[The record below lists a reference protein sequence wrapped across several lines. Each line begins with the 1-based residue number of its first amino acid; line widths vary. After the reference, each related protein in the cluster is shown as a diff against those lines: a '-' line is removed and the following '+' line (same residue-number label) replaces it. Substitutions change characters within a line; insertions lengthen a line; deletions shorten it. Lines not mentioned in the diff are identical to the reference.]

1 LSTECFYN
9 VQLTASATKN
19 NCGGGQ
25 VGSSVVMTAT
35 ANSFVSQISQA
46 DANAQANNYLTS
58 NVQAYANNL
67 GTCTVTA
74 DTTPLTMSQ
83 MLLQYVLLHRYTLT
97 VQLIM

>member
-1 LSTECFYN
+1 
-9 VQLTASATKN
+9 
-19 NCGGGQ
+19 
-25 VGSSVVMTAT
+25 MTAT

-46 DANAQANNYLTS
+46 DANAQTNNYLTS

-74 DTTPLTMSQ
+74 DTTPPNNVTNVTQVIL
-83 MLLQYVLLHRYTLT
+83 LLHRWMLLLT

>member
-1 LSTECFYN
+1 
-9 VQLTASATKN
+9 
-19 NCGGGQ
+19 
-25 VGSSVVMTAT
+25 MTAT

-46 DANAQANNYLTS
+46 DANAQTNNYLTS

-74 DTTPLTMSQ
+74 DTTPPNNVQ
-83 MLLQYVLLHRYTLT
+83 MLLQVILLHRWMLLLT